1 MVKLGVQVCFHYITS
16 IGNFGEFPFSMFSS
30 STLNVKEMS
39 LVQGQSLMDHEQAA
53 FRYEPPAAMLVT
65 HRPILSLLL
74 QLSP

>member
-16 IGNFGEFPFSMFSS
+16 IGNLGEFPFSIFSS
-30 STLNVKEMS
+30 ATRNVKEMS
-39 LVQGQSLMDHEQAA
+39 PVQGQSLMEHEQAV
-53 FRYEPPAAMLVT
+53 FRYEPPAGMLVT